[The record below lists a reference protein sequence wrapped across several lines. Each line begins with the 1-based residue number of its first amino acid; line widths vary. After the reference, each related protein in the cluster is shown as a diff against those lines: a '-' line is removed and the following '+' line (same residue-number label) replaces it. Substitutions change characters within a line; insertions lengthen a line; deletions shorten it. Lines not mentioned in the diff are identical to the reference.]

1 MRIVVAIDGDLL
13 VPQNPNLGIAGQIAE
28 ITCVVDS
35 IGDLLSSEHEL
46 VVTHG
51 NAPQIG
57 FMLLRAELASHVVHA
72 LPLDVCGSDT
82 QGATGYLLQRTIRN
96 WLHQHGFEAKE
107 VATIVTQVL
116 VEIADPAFAH
126 PARGIGPYYD
136 QDKARLYTGTRQW
149 SFVLVPGRGYRRAVP
164 SLKPRHVIEARTI
177 ADLLATDT
185 LVICA
190 GGGGVPVYYD
200 EHDNLVGADAVI
212 DKAHTT
218 SLLATEVNAES
229 IIFVSL
235 WDEVELIL
243 QMDLTSRRRQIA
255 RSELNEPMGRARDL
269 DEGLYNKLLASQSFL
284 DHGGQSVLIAPPG
297 HLGSD
302 PECCRGLLITND

>member
-13 VPQNPNLGIAGQIAE
+13 VPQNPNLGIAGQVAE
-28 ITCVVDS
+28 IACVVEGL
-35 IGDLLSSEHEL
+35 GDVLGRECEL

-82 QGATGYLLQRTIRN
+82 QGATGYLLQREIRN
-96 WLHQHGFEAKE
+96 WLKRHDQ
-107 VATIVTQVL
+107 ATREIATLVTQVL
-116 VEIADPAFAH
+116 VDIADPAFDH

-164 SLKPRHVIEARTI
+164 ALKPKHVIEAKTI
-177 ADLLATDT
+177 TNLLAANT

-190 GGGGVPVYYD
+190 GGGGVPVY
-200 EHDNLVGADAVI
+200 HDGQGNLIGADAVI

-218 SLLATEVNAES
+218 SLLATEINADTVV
-229 IIFVSL
+229 FVSL
-235 WDEVELIL
+235 WNEIQLIL
-243 QMDLTSRRRQIA
+243 QMDLSSRRQVS
-255 RSELNEPMGRARDL
+255 RSGLDQLIERTRDL
-269 DEGLYNKLLASQSFL
+269 DEDLCNKLIASQSFL
-284 DHGGQSVLIAPPG
+284 AHGGRSVLIVPPEQIS
-297 HLGSD
+297 LE
-302 PECCRGLLITND
+302 PERCRGLLITND

>member
-13 VPQNPNLGIAGQIAE
+13 VPQDPNLGIAGQIAE
-28 ITCVVDS
+28 IVRVVAS
-35 IGDLLSSEHEL
+35 LGELLSSEHEL

-57 FMLLRAELASHVVHA
+57 FMLLRAELASHVVHT

-82 QGATGYLLQRTIRN
+82 QGATGYLLQREIRN
-96 WLHQHGFEAKE
+96 WLKRHDG
-107 VATIVTQVL
+107 ATREIATLVTQVL
-116 VEIADPAFAH
+116 VDIADPAFDH

-164 SLKPRHVIEARTI
+164 ALKPKHVIETKTI
-177 ADLLATDT
+177 TNLLAANT

-190 GGGGVPVYYD
+190 GGGGVPVYFDRYG
-200 EHDNLVGADAVI
+200 NLIGADAVI

-218 SLLATEVNAES
+218 SLLATEINADT
-229 IIFVSL
+229 IVFVSL
-235 WDEVELIL
+235 WNEIQLIL
-243 QMDLTSRRRQIA
+243 QMDLSSRRQVS
-255 RSELNEPMGRARDL
+255 RSGLDQLIDRARDL
-269 DEGLYNKLLASQSFL
+269 DEDLYNKLLASRSFL
-284 DHGGQSVLIAPPG
+284 EHGGQSVLIAPPG
-297 HLGSD
+297 HLGVE
-302 PECCRGLLITND
+302 PEGCRGLLITND